1 MLQPE
6 TTVSRD
12 CQRYEPRQQG
22 PGLGLSISS

>member
-6 TTVSRD
+6 ATVNRD
-12 CQRYEPRQQG
+12 CQGYDLRQQG